1 MCVFGFI
8 LATSNGPGQRHGIS
22 VTRIF
27 LPAKCGRM
35 AQNAE
40 KIGYQ
45 GISRLNCSGM
55 TNIEARR
62 STAWCIQCT
71 LYTGEARTNVH
82 VHVIN
87 LRTAA
92 FHFTMLR
99 PTFWPN
105 SWRHALLSRAP
116 TRGNRIRCRMYIG
129 TCALLRIEFSEFRLK
144 VTWLRIVEEISPI
157 TGNVNAR
164 LVVSLLHG
172 SSFSSGITPGKPRG
186 LSKND
191 ETHFSKLSD
200 QFIYSRVS
208 FSLRGVQTLRSRYIE
223 TILKVSHVSTMFAST
238 TIKWLLVAIDVF

>member
-1 MCVFGFI
+1 MAFYRYDSLYKSFIKQRSTLFSIYSVGCSSGLALSYRLVFLAFMCVFGFI

-55 TNIEARR
+55 TNIEACR
-62 STAWCIQCT
+62 STAWCVQCT

-105 SWRHALLSRAP
+105 SWRNALLSCAP
-116 TRGNRIRCRMYIG
+116 TRGIEYAAECILERVRCF
-129 TCALLRIEFSEFRLK
+129 ESNF
-144 VTWLRIVEEISPI
+144 P
-157 TGNVNAR
+157 
-164 LVVSLLHG
+164 
-172 SSFSSGITPGKPRG
+172 SS
-186 LSKND
+186 D
-191 ETHFSKLSD
+191 
-200 QFIYSRVS
+200 
-208 FSLRGVQTLRSRYIE
+208 
-223 TILKVSHVSTMFAST
+223 
-238 TIKWLLVAIDVF
+238 

>member
-1 MCVFGFI
+1 MAFYPYDSLYKSFIKQRSTLFSIYSVGCSSVLALSYRLVFLAFMCVFGFI

-105 SWRHALLSRAP
+105 S
-116 TRGNRIRCRMYIG
+116 
-129 TCALLRIEFSEFRLK
+129 
-144 VTWLRIVEEISPI
+144 
-157 TGNVNAR
+157 
-164 LVVSLLHG
+164 
-172 SSFSSGITPGKPRG
+172 
-186 LSKND
+186 
-191 ETHFSKLSD
+191 
-200 QFIYSRVS
+200 
-208 FSLRGVQTLRSRYIE
+208 
-223 TILKVSHVSTMFAST
+223 
-238 TIKWLLVAIDVF
+238 